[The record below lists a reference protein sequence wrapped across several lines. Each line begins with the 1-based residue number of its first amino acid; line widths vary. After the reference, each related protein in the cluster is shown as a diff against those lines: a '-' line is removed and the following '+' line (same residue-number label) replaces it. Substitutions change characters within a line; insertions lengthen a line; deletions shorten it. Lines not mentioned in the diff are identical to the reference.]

1 MTHAAAIELVC
12 CGILA
17 DGQSVYN
24 LPLEIILVLSQYHFQ
39 SIVQK
44 PQDLFQ
50 LGKIVSGDGDE
61 PLFSRRG
68 DICSGRSCNSR
79 RVLWHIRGRL
89 WLADIHGSHIL
100 RLTAAFDFYA
110 SASGISRL
118 PVFR

>member
-1 MTHAAAIELVC
+1 MIHAAPIELMGFGVF
-12 CGILA
+12 A
-17 DGQSVYN
+17 DGQPN
-24 LPLEIILVLSQYHFQ
+24 HKPLLEIILVLSQYHFQ

>member
-68 DICSGRSCNSR
+68 DICSGRSCSACRDLLRMRSR
-79 RVLWHIRGRL
+79 
-89 WLADIHGSHIL
+89 
-100 RLTAAFDFYA
+100 
-110 SASGISRL
+110 
-118 PVFR
+118 

>member
-68 DICSGRSCNSR
+68 DICSGRSCSAHRDLLRMHSR
-79 RVLWHIRGRL
+79 
-89 WLADIHGSHIL
+89 
-100 RLTAAFDFYA
+100 
-110 SASGISRL
+110 
-118 PVFR
+118 